1 MAVQTSTPVDLSK
14 YIDMRFFGGR
24 PHIRGRR
31 VTVAIIAY
39 NHRKNGWTLAETAY
53 NFTLSEGEVLAALLY
68 YDEHKAVID
77 AQEQEAIRQFNALA
91 DQHGGS

>member
-1 MAVQTSTPVDLSK
+1 MALQAPVMVDLSK
-14 YIDMRFFGGR
+14 YIEARLFGER

-31 VTVAIIAY
+31 VPVAMIAY

-68 YDEHKAVID
+68 YDEHREQID
-77 AQEQEAIRQFNALA
+77 AQEQEAIREFNELA
-91 DQHGGS
+91 DQHGGR